1 MTQRERGSKSK
12 IRPMT
17 PGIPRA
23 ARLRAYVAGAVLTTG
38 LCGLAWRAWALQVD
52 DNEHYRGLAER
63 QHGLT
68 VDIPAPRGDVRDV
81 HGEPLAISAD
91 VDSIWANPR
100 EIHDV
105 TATAEKLAPILDI
118 DAATLEAKLGT
129 TRKFVWL
136 DRHVDRDV
144 AEAVR
149 KAKLPGIEIAR
160 EPKRWYPARA
170 LAGSLIGR
178 SDIDGNGVDGI
189 ELAMNGHLQGTRGAG
204 HAVRDARGRRAFA
217 DGLAQP
223 EPGATVTLTIDR
235 NIQAIAQEAIADMV
249 IKKSAKSGVAVVL
262 DVATSHVL
270 GMATYP
276 TYDPNHPEGVGNGRN
291 RPVTDS
297 YEAGSVMKLFTV
309 AAALDNGSVKP
320 DTGFDTNNGALM
332 IPGRRTPIRDVH
344 PYPYLTVSEI
354 IKHSSNIGSV
364 KIAQRLGKE
373 TFYKYLLGFG
383 FGAKT
388 RIELPGEQNGLVRNW
403 TKWRDVEY
411 ATMAYGYGITVT
423 PIQIAGAL
431 AAFGNDGIYTPPR
444 IVAKVTRDG
453 NVLYQA
459 NGEPRR
465 VISSKTAKQLRAM
478 MGAVF
483 EGGKHGGTAGSL
495 VVPGYRSGGKTGT
508 AHKWDPVARK
518 YADRSYLSSFIGL
531 APIDN
536 PKLAIVV
543 IVDDPAGG
551 DYYGGKV
558 AGPVFAQVAS
568 ESLRYLGV
576 PGTSLVCPP
585 KVPTKVPP
593 LVTEPKTCTIPSPL
607 PSTKAAAPVVPE
619 PVVEPVMEPVTEPES
634 SAPEIEPAIERR

>member
-1 MTQRERGSKSK
+1 MTQPPTRPSRPGSKSK

-17 PGIPRA
+17 PGIPHS

-38 LCGLAWRAWALQVD
+38 LCGLVWRAWALQVD
-52 DNEHYRGLAER
+52 DNDHYRALAER
-63 QHGLT
+63 QHGMT
-68 VDIPAPRGDVRDV
+68 VDIQAPRGDIRDV
-81 HGEPLAISAD
+81 HGEPLAVSAD

-100 EIHDV
+100 EIRDV
-105 TATAEKLAPILDI
+105 TATADKLAAILET
-118 DAATLEAKLGT
+118 DAAELEAKLGT

-136 DRHVDRDV
+136 DRHVAADV
-144 AEAVR
+144 ADAVR
-149 KAKLPGIEIAR
+149 KAKLPGIELAR
-160 EPKRWYPARA
+160 EPKRWYPALS

-178 SDIDGNGVDGI
+178 ADIDGNGLDGI

-204 HAVRDARGRRAFA
+204 QAVRDARGRRAFA
-217 DGLAQP
+217 DGLSQP

-235 NIQAIAQEAIADMV
+235 NIQAIAQEALAESV
-249 IKKSAKSGVAVVL
+249 IKNNAKSGVAVVL
-262 DVATSHVL
+262 DVSNSHVL

-297 YEAGSVMKLFTV
+297 FEAGSVMKLFTV
-309 AAALDNGSVKP
+309 AAALDNGTVKP
-320 DTGFDTNNGALM
+320 DTGFDTNNGAYM

-344 PYPYLTVSEI
+344 AYPYLTTSEI

-383 FGAKT
+383 FGAKSK
-388 RIELPGEQNGLVRNW
+388 IELPGEQSGWVRNF
-403 TKWRDVEY
+403 TRWRDVEY

-423 PIQIAGAL
+423 PIQIAGAI
-431 AAFGNDGIYTPPR
+431 ASFGNDGIYTPPR
-444 IVAKVTRDG
+444 IVDKVTRDG

-465 VISSKTAKQLRAM
+465 VVSSVTAKQLRAM
-478 MGAVF
+478 MASVF
-483 EGGKHGGTAGSL
+483 ERGKLAGTAGSI
-495 VVPGYRSGGKTGT
+495 VVPGYRCGGKTGT
-508 AHKWDPVARK
+508 AHKWDPVAKK
-518 YADRSYLSSFIGL
+518 YADHQYLSSFIGL

-536 PKLAIVV
+536 PRLAIVV
-543 IVDDPAGG
+543 LVDDPAGG
-551 DYYGGKV
+551 DYFGGLV
-558 AGPVFAQVAS
+558 AGPVFAKVAS

-585 KVPTKVPP
+585 VVPGANLA
-593 LVTEPKTCTIPSPL
+593 LVVEPKTCTIP
-607 PSTKAAAPVVPE
+607 APVPGKGIKPAPVPE
-619 PVVEPVMEPVTEPES
+619 PVKPEPPPMPEPGPSDEPW
-634 SAPEIEPAIERR
+634 

>member
-1 MTQRERGSKSK
+1 MTERARRERPSKPK

-17 PGIPRA
+17 PGIPRG
-23 ARLRAYVAGAVLTTG
+23 ARIRAYIAGAVLSVG
-38 LCGLAWRAWALQVD
+38 LCGLGWRAWALQID
-52 DNEHYRGLAER
+52 DNDHYRALAER
-63 QHGLT
+63 QHGTT

-91 VDSIWANPR
+91 ADSVWANPR
-100 EIHDV
+100 EIRDV
-105 TATAEKLAPILDI
+105 TATAEKLAVLLQT

-136 DRHVDRDV
+136 DRHVDAGV
-144 AEAVR
+144 AAAI
-149 KAKLPGIEIAR
+149 KAAKLPGIEIAR
-160 EPKRWYPARA
+160 EPKRWYPARS

-178 SDIDGNGVDGI
+178 ADIDGNGVDGI

-204 HAVRDARGRRAFA
+204 HAVRDARGRRTFA
-217 DGLAQP
+217 DGIERP
-223 EPGATVTLTIDR
+223 GPGATVTLTIDR
-235 NIQAIAQEAIADMV
+235 NIQAIAQEAIADSV
-249 IKKSAKSGVAVVL
+249 ITHKAKSGVAVVL
-262 DVATSHVL
+262 DVGTGKVL

-297 YEAGSVMKLFTV
+297 FEAGSVMKLFTI
-309 AAALDNGSVKP
+309 AAALDNGTVKP
-320 DTGFDTNNGALM
+320 ETGFETNNGALM

-344 PYPYLTVSEI
+344 PYPYLTVAEI
-354 IKHSSNIGSV
+354 VKHSSNIGSV

-373 TFYKYLLGFG
+373 TFHKYLLGFG

-388 RIELPGEQNGLVRNW
+388 KIELPGEQSGWVRNW
-403 TKWRDVEY
+403 TRWRDVEF

-423 PIQIAGAL
+423 PIQIAGAV

-444 IVAKVTRDG
+444 IVDKVVRDG
-453 NVLYQA
+453 TVLYQA

-465 VISSKTAKQLRAM
+465 VVSSKTAKQLRTM
-478 MGAVF
+478 MASVF
-483 EGGKHGGTAGSL
+483 EGGKLGGTAKNL
-495 VVPGYRSGGKTGT
+495 VVPGYRCGGKTGT
-508 AHKWDPVARK
+508 AHKWDPVAKK
-518 YADRSYLSSFIGL
+518 YADHQYLSSFIGL

-543 IVDDPAGG
+543 LVDDPAGG
-551 DYYGGKV
+551 DYFGGLV
-558 AGPVFAQVAS
+558 AGPVFAKVAS

-585 KVPTKVPP
+585 AIPQKVQP
-593 LVTEPKTCTIPSPL
+593 LIVEPKTCTIPSPL
-607 PSTKAAAPVVPE
+607 PGRPGQPARAPDPEPEPAPE
-619 PVVEPVMEPVTEPES
+619 PVPADDSGSVPE
-634 SAPEIEPAIERR
+634 AN